1 MSNILTI
8 SASPSLLSKTAAVR
22 RRIDEQLTARGH
34 CVHPLD
40 VRDLPPGALLA
51 ADTTD
56 PAVAAVVE
64 LFEQADGIVIATP
77 VFKASYS
84 GLLKTLL
91 DLLPQQ
97 ALAGKIVLPLATGGT
112 VAHALVIDY
121 ALRPVLA
128 AMGSTE
134 VVHGHFL
141 LDGFVSL
148 SEGRAVFTPEATW
161 ALSQALERFTGALD
175 GRKAATEPKPVH
187 AGYPSVPVDLGSVL
201 GGCA

>member
-1 MSNILTI
+1 LR
-8 SASPSLLSKTAAVR
+8 A
-22 RRIDEQLTARGH
+22 G
-34 CVHPLD
+34 
-40 VRDLPPGALLA
+40 
-51 ADTTD
+51 DTTH
-56 PAVAAVVE
+56 PAIAAAVE
-64 LFEQADGIVIATP
+64 LFEQADGIVVATP

-91 DLLPQQ
+91 DLLPQR

-148 SEGRAVFTPEATW
+148 FEGRIIFTPEATW
-161 ALSQALERFTGALD
+161 ALSEALDHFTGALD
-175 GRKAATEPKPVH
+175 GHKAATEPEPVH
-187 AGYPSVPVDLGSVL
+187 
-201 GGCA
+201 GG